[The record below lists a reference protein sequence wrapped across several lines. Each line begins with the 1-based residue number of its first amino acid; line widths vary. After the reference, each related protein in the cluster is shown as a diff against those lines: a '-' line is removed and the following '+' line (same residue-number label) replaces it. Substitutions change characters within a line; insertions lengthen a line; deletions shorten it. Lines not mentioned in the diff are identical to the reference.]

1 MKKYIAEIAIV
12 KPLHNLFDYEIPS
25 DHQEV
30 SPGMRVTIEFGKKV
44 VNGFVINIK
53 ESTELDPK
61 RLKKILNVLD
71 ETPCINK
78 ELLDLFLWVSD
89 YYHAPI
95 GQIIGLGTPS
105 YLRNGK
111 EMLDVNFNEI
121 YKRKDIKRRE
131 LELSREQL
139 TAIEKISYSINEY
152 HCFLLDGIT
161 GSGKTEVY
169 KKVQEIV
176 KKRDKQTL
184 IIVPEKNLI
193 PGLLQYFEDSKMNVL
208 EYHSSLT
215 PKKRFI
221 NWNLIQNCQ
230 ADIIIGTRS
239 SVFLKV
245 PNLGLLIVDE
255 EHDISLK
262 NQSDAKY
269 NARDIAI
276 YRAKKNN
283 IPIILGSATPSSETI
298 LNVLKKKYSHIKM
311 RERINKKEIPSLK
324 IIDMTKTKNE
334 VLSGEVVKTI
344 QDRLSKKEQVIIFL
358 NRRGYSPLIYCKS
371 CKWIPKC
378 NQCGL
383 NMTYHKKN
391 KSLQCHHCF
400 RNTQFHNKC
409 MECNSD
415 DISFI
420 GEGTE
425 KIEEVIKKEFSNSRI
440 ARVDSDSTSKK
451 GQLQKIFEDI
461 KSNKYDI
468 LVGTQMLSKGHHFPN
483 VTLVVIMN
491 IDQSLFSPRLKA
503 IEQLAQQLIQ
513 VSGRA
518 GRASKTGE
526 VILQTAFPKNE
537 DLLRLIKNGYENWV
551 SNLLEVRKNLNLPPY
566 KSWGVIQAKARK
578 IYDAEKFLLK
588 IKEKIISKDGVEV
601 YGPMPS
607 NMQKKANFY
616 NLNLIIQSQTK
627 SKLNSVLK
635 DCIPT
640 IKNIP
645 YQNRI
650 KWTIDIDPVDYD

>member
-1 MKKYIAEIAIV
+1 MKKYIAEIAVV

-25 DHQEV
+25 EYLGV

-44 VNGFVINIK
+44 VNGFVVNVK
-53 ESTELDPK
+53 EDTKFDQHK
-61 RLKKILNVLD
+61 LKKILNVLD
-71 ETPCINK
+71 KEPCIDK
-78 ELLDLFLWVSD
+78 ELLDLFLWVSN

-111 EMLDVNFNEI
+111 EMLNVSFNEVFK
-121 YKRKDIKRRE
+121 KRNIEKRE
-131 LELSREQL
+131 LELSKEQL
-139 TAIEKISYSINEY
+139 IAIKKISYSINEY

-169 KKVQEIV
+169 KKIQEIV
-176 KKRDKQTL
+176 KKKGQQTL
-184 IIVPEKNLI
+184 IIVPEKNLV
-193 PGLLQYFEDSKMNVL
+193 PGLLQYFEDSDINVL

-221 NWNLIQNCQ
+221 NWNLIQDCQ
-230 ADIIIGTRS
+230 ADVIIGTRS
-239 SVFLKV
+239 SVFLKI
-245 PNLGLLIVDE
+245 PNLGLIIVDE

-276 YRAKKNN
+276 YRAKKKN

-298 LNVLKKKYSHIKM
+298 LNVLKKKFSQIKM
-311 RERINKKEIPSLK
+311 RERVNKKETPNLK
-324 IIDMTKTKNE
+324 VIDMSKTKNE
-334 VLSGEVVKTI
+334 ILSKEVIQAI
-344 QDRLSKKEQVIIFL
+344 QDRLAKKEQILIFI

-378 NQCGL
+378 KQCGL
-383 NMTYHKKN
+383 NMTYHKRS
-391 KSLQCHHCF
+391 KSLQCHHCYK
-400 RNTQFHNKC
+400 NIEYKNKC

-425 KIEEVIKKEFSNSRI
+425 KIEEVIKKEFLNSKI
-440 ARVDSDSTSKK
+440 IRVDSDSTNKK
-451 GQLQKIFEDI
+451 GQLQKVFEDI
-461 KSNKYDI
+461 KNNKYNI
-468 LVGTQMLSKGHHFPN
+468 LIGTQMLSKGHHFPN

-513 VSGRA
+513 VSGRS
-518 GRASKTGE
+518 GRADKTGE

-537 DLLRLIKNGYENWV
+537 DLLCLIKYGYENWIN
-551 SNLLEVRKNLNLPPY
+551 NLLDVRKNLNLPPY
-566 KSWGVIQAKARK
+566 QNWGVIQARARK
-578 IYDAEKFLLK
+578 VYDAEKFLLK
-588 IKEKIISKDGVEV
+588 IKEKIINKNKVKV

-607 NMQKKANFY
+607 NMQKRANFY
-616 NLNLIIQSQTK
+616 NLNLIVQSQTK
-627 SKLNSVLK
+627 GELNSILK
-635 DCIPT
+635 DCIPA

>member
-1 MKKYIAEIAIV
+1 
-12 KPLHNLFDYEIPS
+12 
-25 DHQEV
+25 
-30 SPGMRVTIEFGKKV
+30 
-44 VNGFVINIK
+44 
-53 ESTELDPK
+53 
-61 RLKKILNVLD
+61 
-71 ETPCINK
+71 
-78 ELLDLFLWVSD
+78 
-89 YYHAPI
+89 
-95 GQIIGLGTPS
+95 
-105 YLRNGK
+105 
-111 EMLDVNFNEI
+111 
-121 YKRKDIKRRE
+121 
-131 LELSREQL
+131 
-139 TAIEKISYSINEY
+139 
-152 HCFLLDGIT
+152 
-161 GSGKTEVY
+161 
-169 KKVQEIV
+169 
-176 KKRDKQTL
+176 
-184 IIVPEKNLI
+184 
-193 PGLLQYFEDSKMNVL
+193 
-208 EYHSSLT
+208 
-215 PKKRFI
+215 
-221 NWNLIQNCQ
+221 
-230 ADIIIGTRS
+230 
-239 SVFLKV
+239 
-245 PNLGLLIVDE
+245 
-255 EHDISLK
+255 
-262 NQSDAKY
+262 
-269 NARDIAI
+269 
-276 YRAKKNN
+276 
-283 IPIILGSATPSSETI
+283 
-298 LNVLKKKYSHIKM
+298 
-311 RERINKKEIPSLK
+311 
-324 IIDMTKTKNE
+324 
-334 VLSGEVVKTI
+334 
-344 QDRLSKKEQVIIFL
+344 
-358 NRRGYSPLIYCKS
+358 
-371 CKWIPKC
+371 
-378 NQCGL
+378 
-383 NMTYHKKN
+383 
-391 KSLQCHHCF
+391 
-400 RNTQFHNKC
+400 

-588 IKEKIISKDGVEV
+588 IKEKIINKDGVEV